1 MNIYFNQ
8 SLASNYTSRSQI
20 ARVLTEEWAKENLY
34 CPRCGN
40 PRLKHFENN
49 RKVADFYC
57 EACKNEFELKS
68 KAGQIGRKISDG
80 AYDTFIQRIMSYNNP
95 DFFVMSY
102 SPEEMCVENL
112 WMIPKHFFTPTI
124 VEKRKPLSPDARRS
138 GWTGCNILFSEVPQQ
153 GRIGI
158 VQNRVEQTK
167 AEVLSNV
174 EKVSTLASNSFDARG
189 WLFDVM
195 NCMNRIPKETFSLND
210 IYLFEQEL
218 QARHPQNHNI
228 RPKIRQQLQVL
239 RDKGFIEFLGDG
251 YYRKK

>member
-68 KAGQIGRKISDG
+68 KAGKIGHKISDG
-80 AYDTFIQRIMSYNNP
+80 AYDTFIQRITSYNNP

-195 NCMNRIPKETFSLND
+195 NCMNRIPKETFSLDD